1 MGENFLKS
9 YLSVL
14 TPKNFPQIIVLHCHG
29 VLPLRLPKA
38 GLVSQMEAKSSLAQA
53 REAAG
58 LTVEQISA
66 LTNIRAAVIKD
77 LEMNSVEICGG
88 IAYARG
94 HIRTITKVLNQK
106 TPKSVSFDA
115 DLIVAEIEAAQS
127 EDGRKIID
135 RLAENN
141 VADKPREKKR
151 IKFRT
156 LASIS
161 AAVLSIGF
169 VAQVAI
175 SNVSNID
182 VDTSQITTTRKS
194 FQNEAASTPAG
205 VNLVVTGIS
214 GKSWIG
220 LTNANGEQVFNG
232 QISSGQVATFNDP
245 QLIKAVIGNAGA
257 VKLNLNGSDLG
268 VAGAEGEV
276 VRLDFDAN
284 GQL

>member
-1 MGENFLKS
+1 
-9 YLSVL
+9 
-14 TPKNFPQIIVLHCHG
+14 
-29 VLPLRLPKA
+29 
-38 GLVSQMEAKSSLAQA
+38 MESKSSLAQA
-53 REAAG
+53 RETAG

-66 LTNIRAAVIKD
+66 LTNIRVAVIKD
-77 LEMNSVEICGG
+77 LENNSVDICGG

-94 HIRTITKVLNQK
+94 HIRTIAKVLNQK
-106 TPKSVSFDA
+106 TPKSISFDA

-127 EDGRKIID
+127 NDGRKIIE

-141 VADKPREKKR
+141 VADKPKEKKR
-151 IKFRT
+151 IKFKT
-156 LASIS
+156 LATIS
-161 AAVLSIGF
+161 ATVLSIGF

-175 SNVSNID
+175 NNVSNID

-194 FQNEAASTPAG
+194 FQNEAASTPSG
-205 VNLVVTGIS
+205 VNLVVTGIN

-232 QISSGQVATFNDP
+232 QISSGQVATFTDP
-245 QLIKAVIGNAGA
+245 KLIKAVIGNAGA

>member
-1 MGENFLKS
+1 
-9 YLSVL
+9 
-14 TPKNFPQIIVLHCHG
+14 
-29 VLPLRLPKA
+29 
-38 GLVSQMEAKSSLAQA
+38 MESRSSLAQA
-53 REAAG
+53 RETAG

-66 LTNIRAAVIKD
+66 LTNIRVAVIKD
-77 LEMNSVEICGG
+77 LENNSVDICGG

-94 HIRTITKVLNQK
+94 HIRTIAKVLNQK
-106 TPKSVSFDA
+106 TPKSISFDA
-115 DLIVAEIEAAQS
+115 DLIVAEIEAAQG
-127 EDGRKIID
+127 EDGRKIIE

-141 VADKPREKKR
+141 VADKPKEKKR
-151 IKFRT
+151 MKFRT

-175 SNVSNID
+175 NNVSKID
-182 VDTSQITTTRKS
+182 VENSPITTTRKS
-194 FQNEAASTPAG
+194 FQSEAASVPVG

-232 QISSGQVATFNDP
+232 QISSGQVATFTDP

>member
-1 MGENFLKS
+1 MQS
-9 YLSVL
+9 
-14 TPKNFPQIIVLHCHG
+14 
-29 VLPLRLPKA
+29 
-38 GLVSQMEAKSSLAQA
+38 KSSLAQA
-53 REAAG
+53 RETAG

-66 LTNIRAAVIKD
+66 LTNIRVAVIKD
-77 LEMNSVEICGG
+77 LENNSVDICGG

-94 HIRTITKVLNQK
+94 HIRTIAKVLNQK
-106 TPKSVSFDA
+106 TPKSISFDA

-127 EDGRKIID
+127 NDGRKIIE

-141 VADKPREKKR
+141 VADKPKEKKR
-151 IKFRT
+151 IKFKT
-156 LASIS
+156 LATIS

-175 SNVSNID
+175 NNVSNID

-194 FQNEAASTPAG
+194 FQNEAASTPSG
-205 VNLVVTGIS
+205 VNLVVTGIN

-232 QISSGQVATFNDP
+232 QISSGQVATFTDP

>member
-1 MGENFLKS
+1 
-9 YLSVL
+9 
-14 TPKNFPQIIVLHCHG
+14 
-29 VLPLRLPKA
+29 
-38 GLVSQMEAKSSLAQA
+38 METKSSLAQA

-66 LTNIRAAVIKD
+66 LTNIRVAVIKD
-77 LEMNSVEICGG
+77 LENNSAEVCGG

-141 VADKPREKKR
+141 VADKLKEKRR

-182 VDTSQITTTRKS
+182 VDTSQITTTRQS
-194 FQNEAASTPAG
+194 FQNEAASIPAG

>member
-1 MGENFLKS
+1 
-9 YLSVL
+9 
-14 TPKNFPQIIVLHCHG
+14 
-29 VLPLRLPKA
+29 
-38 GLVSQMEAKSSLAQA
+38 MEAKSSLAQA

-58 LTVEQISA
+58 LTVEQISV

-175 SNVSNID
+175 GNVSNID

>member
-1 MGENFLKS
+1 
-9 YLSVL
+9 
-14 TPKNFPQIIVLHCHG
+14 
-29 VLPLRLPKA
+29 
-38 GLVSQMEAKSSLAQA
+38 MEAKSSLAQA

-115 DLIVAEIEAAQS
+115 DLIVAEIEAAQG

-141 VADKPREKKR
+141 VADKPREKRR

-182 VDTSQITTTRKS
+182 VDTSQITATRKS

>member
-1 MGENFLKS
+1 MSG
-9 YLSVL
+9 
-14 TPKNFPQIIVLHCHG
+14 
-29 VLPLRLPKA
+29 
-38 GLVSQMEAKSSLAQA
+38 KSSLAQA
-53 REAAG
+53 RDTAG

-66 LTNIRAAVIKD
+66 LTNIRVAVIKD
-77 LEMNSVEICGG
+77 LENNSVDICGG

-94 HIRTITKVLNQK
+94 HIRTIAKVLNQK
-106 TPKSVSFDA
+106 TPKSISFDA

-127 EDGRKIID
+127 NDGRKIIE

-141 VADKPREKKR
+141 VADKPKEKKR
-151 IKFRT
+151 MKFKT
-156 LASIS
+156 LATIS

-175 SNVSNID
+175 NNVSNID

-194 FQNEAASTPAG
+194 FQNEAASTPSG
-205 VNLVVTGIS
+205 VNLVVTGIN

-232 QISSGQVATFNDP
+232 QISSGQVATFTDP

>member
-1 MGENFLKS
+1 MQS
-9 YLSVL
+9 
-14 TPKNFPQIIVLHCHG
+14 
-29 VLPLRLPKA
+29 
-38 GLVSQMEAKSSLAQA
+38 KSSLAQA
-53 REAAG
+53 RQTAG

-66 LTNIRAAVIKD
+66 LTNIRVAVVED
-77 LEMNSVEICGG
+77 LENNSVDICGG

-94 HIRTITKVLNQK
+94 HIRTIAKVLNQK
-106 TPKSVSFDA
+106 TPKSISFDA

-127 EDGRKIID
+127 KDGRKIIE

-141 VADKPREKKR
+141 VADKPKEKKR

-156 LASIS
+156 LASIL

-175 SNVSNID
+175 NNVSNID

-194 FQNEAASTPAG
+194 FQNEAASTPSG
-205 VNLVVTGIS
+205 VNLVVTGIN

-232 QISSGQVATFNDP
+232 QISSGQVATFSDP

-268 VAGAEGEV
+268 VVGAEGEV

>member
-1 MGENFLKS
+1 M
-9 YLSVL
+9 
-14 TPKNFPQIIVLHCHG
+14 Q
-29 VLPLRLPKA
+29 
-38 GLVSQMEAKSSLAQA
+38 AKSSLAQA

-66 LTNIRAAVIKD
+66 LTNIRVAVIKD
-77 LEMNSVEICGG
+77 LEHNSVEVCGG

-141 VADKPREKKR
+141 VADKPKEKRR

-175 SNVSNID
+175 NNVSNID
-182 VDTSQITTTRKS
+182 VDSPQITTTRQS
-194 FQNEAASTPAG
+194 FQNEAASMPAG

-232 QISSGQVATFNDP
+232 QISSGQVATFTDP
-245 QLIKAVIGNAGA
+245 KLIKAVIGNAGA

>member
-1 MGENFLKS
+1 M
-9 YLSVL
+9 
-14 TPKNFPQIIVLHCHG
+14 Q
-29 VLPLRLPKA
+29 
-38 GLVSQMEAKSSLAQA
+38 AKSSLAQA

-66 LTNIRAAVIKD
+66 LTNIRVAVIKD
-77 LEMNSVEICGG
+77 LENNSVEVCGG

-141 VADKPREKKR
+141 VADKPKEKRR

-175 SNVSNID
+175 NNVSNID

-194 FQNEAASTPAG
+194 FQNEAASIPAG

>member
-1 MGENFLKS
+1 MQS
-9 YLSVL
+9 
-14 TPKNFPQIIVLHCHG
+14 
-29 VLPLRLPKA
+29 
-38 GLVSQMEAKSSLAQA
+38 KSSLAQA
-53 REAAG
+53 RETAG

-66 LTNIRAAVIKD
+66 LTNIRVAVIKD
-77 LEMNSVEICGG
+77 LENNSVDICGG

-94 HIRTITKVLNQK
+94 HIRTIAKVLNQK
-106 TPKSVSFDA
+106 TPKSISFDA

-127 EDGRKIID
+127 NDGRKIIE

-141 VADKPREKKR
+141 VADKPKEKKR
-151 IKFRT
+151 MKFKT
-156 LASIS
+156 LATIS

-169 VAQVAI
+169 VGQVAI
-175 SNVSNID
+175 NNVSNID

-194 FQNEAASTPAG
+194 FQNEAASTPSG
-205 VNLVVTGIS
+205 VNLVVTGIN

-232 QISSGQVATFNDP
+232 QISSGQVATFTDP

>member
-1 MGENFLKS
+1 M
-9 YLSVL
+9 
-14 TPKNFPQIIVLHCHG
+14 Q
-29 VLPLRLPKA
+29 
-38 GLVSQMEAKSSLAQA
+38 AKSSLAQA

-66 LTNIRAAVIKD
+66 LTNIRVAVIKD
-77 LEMNSVEICGG
+77 LENNSVEVCGG

-182 VDTSQITTTRKS
+182 VDTSQITATRKS

>member
-1 MGENFLKS
+1 M
-9 YLSVL
+9 
-14 TPKNFPQIIVLHCHG
+14 Q
-29 VLPLRLPKA
+29 
-38 GLVSQMEAKSSLAQA
+38 AKSSLAQA

-66 LTNIRAAVIKD
+66 LTNIRVAVIKD
-77 LEMNSVEICGG
+77 LENNSAEVCGG

-141 VADKPREKKR
+141 VADKPKEKRR

-175 SNVSNID
+175 NNVSNID
-182 VDTSQITTTRKS
+182 VDTSQITTTRQS
-194 FQNEAASTPAG
+194 FQNEAASIPAG

-232 QISSGQVATFNDP
+232 QISSGQVATFTDP
-245 QLIKAVIGNAGA
+245 KLIKAVIGNAGA

>member
-1 MGENFLKS
+1 
-9 YLSVL
+9 
-14 TPKNFPQIIVLHCHG
+14 
-29 VLPLRLPKA
+29 
-38 GLVSQMEAKSSLAQA
+38 MESKSSLAQA
-53 REAAG
+53 RETAG

-66 LTNIRAAVIKD
+66 LTNIRVAVIKD
-77 LEMNSVEICGG
+77 LENNSDDICGG

-94 HIRTITKVLNQK
+94 HIRTIAKVLNQK
-106 TPKSVSFDA
+106 TPKSISFDA

-127 EDGRKIID
+127 EDGRKIIE

-141 VADKPREKKR
+141 VADKPKEKKR
-151 IKFRT
+151 MKFRT

-175 SNVSNID
+175 NNVSNID
-182 VDTSQITTTRKS
+182 VENSPITTTRKS

-232 QISSGQVATFNDP
+232 QISSGQVATFTDP

>member
-1 MGENFLKS
+1 
-9 YLSVL
+9 
-14 TPKNFPQIIVLHCHG
+14 
-29 VLPLRLPKA
+29 
-38 GLVSQMEAKSSLAQA
+38 MESKSSLAQA
-53 REAAG
+53 RETAG

-66 LTNIRAAVIKD
+66 LTNIRVAVIKD
-77 LEMNSVEICGG
+77 LENNSVDICGG

-106 TPKSVSFDA
+106 TPKSLSFDA
-115 DLIVAEIEAAQS
+115 DLIVAEIEAAQN
-127 EDGRKIID
+127 EDGRKIIE

-141 VADKPREKKR
+141 VADKPKEKKR
-151 IKFRT
+151 MKFRT

-175 SNVSNID
+175 NNVSNID
-182 VDTSQITTTRKS
+182 VDTSQISTTRKS
-194 FQNEAASTPAG
+194 FQSEAASTPTG
-205 VNLVVTGIS
+205 FNLVVTGIS

-232 QISSGQVATFNDP
+232 QISSGQVATFSDP

-268 VAGAEGEV
+268 VAGADGEV

>member
-1 MGENFLKS
+1 
-9 YLSVL
+9 
-14 TPKNFPQIIVLHCHG
+14 
-29 VLPLRLPKA
+29 
-38 GLVSQMEAKSSLAQA
+38 MEAKSSLAQA

-141 VADKPREKKR
+141 VADKPREKRR

-175 SNVSNID
+175 NNVSNID

>member
-1 MGENFLKS
+1 
-9 YLSVL
+9 
-14 TPKNFPQIIVLHCHG
+14 
-29 VLPLRLPKA
+29 
-38 GLVSQMEAKSSLAQA
+38 MEAKSSLAQA

-194 FQNEAASTPAG
+194 FQNEAASIPAG

-232 QISSGQVATFNDP
+232 QISSGQVATFTDP
-245 QLIKAVIGNAGA
+245 KLIKAVIGNAGA

>member
-1 MGENFLKS
+1 
-9 YLSVL
+9 
-14 TPKNFPQIIVLHCHG
+14 
-29 VLPLRLPKA
+29 
-38 GLVSQMEAKSSLAQA
+38 MESKSSLAQA
-53 REAAG
+53 RETAG

-66 LTNIRAAVIKD
+66 LTNIRVAVIKD
-77 LEMNSVEICGG
+77 LENNSVDICGG

-94 HIRTITKVLNQK
+94 HIRTIAKVLNQK
-106 TPKSVSFDA
+106 TPKSISFDA

-127 EDGRKIID
+127 EDGRKIIE

-141 VADKPREKKR
+141 VADKPKEKKR
-151 IKFRT
+151 MKFRT

-175 SNVSNID
+175 NNVSNID
-182 VDTSQITTTRKS
+182 VENSPITTTRKS
-194 FQNEAASTPAG
+194 FQSEAAITPAG

-232 QISSGQVATFNDP
+232 QISSGQVATFTDP

>member
-1 MGENFLKS
+1 M
-9 YLSVL
+9 
-14 TPKNFPQIIVLHCHG
+14 Q
-29 VLPLRLPKA
+29 
-38 GLVSQMEAKSSLAQA
+38 AKSSLAQA

-66 LTNIRAAVIKD
+66 LTNIRVAVIKD
-77 LEMNSVEICGG
+77 LEHNSVEVCGG
-88 IAYARG
+88 LAYARG

-141 VADKPREKKR
+141 VADKPKEKRR

-175 SNVSNID
+175 NNVSNID
-182 VDTSQITTTRKS
+182 VDSPQITTTRQS
-194 FQNEAASTPAG
+194 FQNEAASMPAG

-232 QISSGQVATFNDP
+232 QISSGQVATFTDP
-245 QLIKAVIGNAGA
+245 KLIKAVIGNAGA

-276 VRLDFDAN
+276 VRLDFDAK